1 MDGESPTVRHG
12 NGIEVEAEG
21 ITFYLDP
28 KRLVAGS
35 VNCVSHAH
43 SDHLPS
49 VTKKGEKRAVCSE
62 ITMRCA
68 HVRKKP
74 IEMISDPRVRLLD
87 AGHIHGSSMFEVD
100 VGKKVLYTGDFCTR
114 DRPGM
119 EGAKPVKTDVMV
131 VEATYGH
138 PKYEF
143 PPTEGI
149 IRIMRDWI
157 EDCLSQN
164 CSVALFAYPLGKSQS
179 LIHILEDFEPY
190 LHSTVMESTEA
201 VCSCGQVHL
210 RYRDYVQAADEP
222 SVFIC
227 PSGSRYAVQVDQ
239 MRKRRL
245 RTAAVSGWALNPSYR
260 RMMGVDEA
268 FALSDHADYHD
279 IMRFVKACSPQVVY
293 TTHGGG
299 DAQDK
304 DFDEVLAM
312 HIKRDLGI
320 DARPLKK
327 LPKGQTTLS

>member
-1 MDGESPTVRHG
+1 MDGEAPKVRHG

-21 ITFYLDP
+21 VTFYLDP
-28 KRLVAGS
+28 KKLVPDA

-49 VTKKGEKRAVCSE
+49 VTKKGEKRAVCTE

-68 HVRKKP
+68 HVRKRP
-74 IEMISDPRVRLLD
+74 IEMVSDERVRILD
-87 AGHIHGSSMFEVD
+87 AGHIHGSAMFEVD
-100 VGKKVLYTGDFCTR
+100 AGKKVLYTGDFCTR

-119 EGAKPVKTDVMV
+119 QGARPLKTDVMV

-143 PPTEGI
+143 PPVEGI

-157 EDCLSQN
+157 EDCLAQKY
-164 CSVALFAYPLGKSQS
+164 SVALFAYPLGKSQS

-190 LHSTVMESTEA
+190 LHSSVMESTEA
-201 VCSCGQVHL
+201 VCSCGLHM
-210 RYRDYVQAADEP
+210 RYRDYACASDDPCVM
-222 SVFIC
+222 IC
-227 PSGSRYAVQVDQ
+227 PTGSRYAVQVDQ
-239 MRKRRL
+239 MRKRRM

-260 RMMGVDEA
+260 RTMGVDEA

-279 IMRFVKACSPQVVY
+279 IMRFVRACSPELVY

-299 DAQDK
+299 DGQDR

-312 HIKRDLGI
+312 HIKKELGI

>member
-1 MDGESPTVRHG
+1 MRHG

-21 ITFYLDP
+21 VTYYLDP
-28 KRLVAGS
+28 KKLVPGG

-49 VTKKGEKRAVCSE
+49 VPKKGEKKAICTE

-74 IEMISDPRVRLLD
+74 IEMTADDRVRILD
-87 AGHIHGSSMFEVD
+87 AGHIHGSAMFEVD
-100 VGKKVLYTGDFCTR
+100 AGKKVLYTGDFCTR

-119 EGAKPVKTDVMV
+119 PGAKPVQTDIMV

-143 PPTEGI
+143 PPTDAV
-149 IRIMRDWI
+149 IRKMRLWI

-164 CSVALFAYPLGKSQS
+164 CSVALFAYPLGKSQN
-179 LIHILEDFEPY
+179 LINILEDFEPY

-201 VCSCGQVHL
+201 VCSCGLHM
-210 RYRDYVQAADEP
+210 RYRDYAHVGDEP
-222 SVFIC
+222 CVMIC
-227 PSGSRYAVQVDQ
+227 PNGSSYQVMVDH

-245 RTAAVSGWALNPSYR
+245 RTAVVTGWALNGSYNR
-260 RMMGVDEA
+260 GGRVDAA
-268 FALSDHADYHD
+268 FPLSDHADFYD
-279 IMRFVKACSPQVVY
+279 IMAFVKACSPELVY

-299 DAQDK
+299 DGQDSA
-304 DFDEVLAM
+304 FDEVLAS
-312 HIKRDLGI
+312 HIKKDLGI

-327 LPKGQTTLS
+327 LPKGQMTLS